1 MYPLLMALLVGG
13 AASFST
19 ATIPGALAGGILF
32 GLTGATDVRGLAL
45 AACFV
50 ATATL
55 LRPSRA
61 AVVRL
66 AVCAAAA
73 ALVAGLLLARVPVRR
88 VPLAE
93 QIATQSLLAPVDNV
107 LMANVR
113 AFLDGGPHLLAVV
126 LLLVPIGVLADPRSR
141 LPLAAPVAAIAAL
154 LAIVPLQF
162 RYFLPVAPFLALLAA
177 GGLSALVR
185 RAPWFVPALVVLL
198 LCGTRRLSDE
208 SLLYVLDHP
217 RSRSIELNAAGFS
230 SVDEGLLVIERA
242 QRAQRFTQV
251 VDCSTLSLVD
261 VIVYPTPLLRPPP
274 ASCARVAR
282 EGMLAGK
289 ETLFLTDEPGAV
301 SPAAWHERAVVDAQ
315 DRTNRTATRVGVY
328 TRARL

>member
-1 MYPLLMALLVGG
+1 LRDHARRFEDRVDRRDGRRDPGDVGARSRARDSGAVWGAVLFALWPDLEVVGHFSTMYPLLMALLVGG

-55 LRPSRA
+55 LHPSRA

-177 GGLSALVR
+177 GGLSVLLR
-185 RAPWFVPALVVLL
+185 RAPLVRSRARRAPAVRNE
-198 LCGTRRLSDE
+198 TSERRL
-208 SLLYVLDHP
+208 
-217 RSRSIELNAAGFS
+217 A
-230 SVDEGLLVIERA
+230 
-242 QRAQRFTQV
+242 
-251 VDCSTLSLVD
+251 
-261 VIVYPTPLLRPPP
+261 PL
-274 ASCARVAR
+274 
-282 EGMLAGK
+282 
-289 ETLFLTDEPGAV
+289 
-301 SPAAWHERAVVDAQ
+301 
-315 DRTNRTATRVGVY
+315 
-328 TRARL
+328 RARPSGSAKHRARMPPVSRPSTKGCSSSSAPSARNGSRKSWTAAR